1 MSICPSF
8 YGQYYNLIIIYYSH
22 ILYRVKIH
30 HVKQAK
36 NRYVSHLEIHHMVYT
51 DTGESTLNIFEES
64 ILIVYHFSMQGHT
77 CVALMGARIC
87 SQ

>member
-1 MSICPSF
+1 MSICSSF

-51 DTGESTLNIFEES
+51 DTGEVATLDISTEKVSKKVF
-64 ILIVYHFSMQGHT
+64 
-77 CVALMGARIC
+77 
-87 SQ
+87 

>member
-1 MSICPSF
+1 MSICSSF

-51 DTGESTLNIFEES
+51 DTGETAELDISTEKVSKKVF
-64 ILIVYHFSMQGHT
+64 
-77 CVALMGARIC
+77 
-87 SQ
+87 